1 MSMDKLY
8 GETTFIQE
16 RSDESSKNTSSTT
29 MMTRVWSSNGNR
41 WLSNHKNSLE
51 SSNVSLNQKAAE
63 AEEHEKEMR
72 KQQ

>member
-1 MSMDKLY
+1 
-8 GETTFIQE
+8 
-16 RSDESSKNTSSTT
+16 